1 MSNASITHPEPII
14 IPPSKPHTHTIILLH
29 GLSTNGSIFSAQLLS
44 TAINSAGLTI
54 PQSFP
59 GAKFIFPS
67 GAPRRCTAFN
77 NALMN
82 VWFDVST
89 IDDRTVGEDEQI
101 EGLRESSGYLCELIS
116 AEIANLEKIGRGEG
130 NVVLWGFSQGCAIG
144 AWVVLNGEGSWG
156 RLWG

>member
-1 MSNASITHPEPII
+1 
-14 IPPSKPHTHTIILLH
+14 
-29 GLSTNGSIFSAQLLS
+29 
-44 TAINSAGLTI
+44 
-54 PQSFP
+54 
-59 GAKFIFPS
+59 
-67 GAPRRCTAFN
+67 
-77 NALMN
+77 MN

-116 AEIANLEKIGRGEG
+116 AEIANLEKIGRGGEFG
-130 NVVLWGFSQGCAIG
+130 AVGFSQGCAIG